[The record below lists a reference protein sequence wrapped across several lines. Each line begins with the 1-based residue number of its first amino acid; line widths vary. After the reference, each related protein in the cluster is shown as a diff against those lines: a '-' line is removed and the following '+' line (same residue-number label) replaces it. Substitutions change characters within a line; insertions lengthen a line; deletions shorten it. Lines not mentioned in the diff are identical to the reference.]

1 MSLKKIELPLGEGV
15 TAFSTLRNS
24 AATMEPY
31 SGFNVC
37 AYTGGDP
44 HTIAANM
51 CALSGELHVGVES
64 MIMPRQTHSA
74 NVARI
79 SRINGRPAF
88 FNESGARIESL
99 EGVDALVTDEK
110 SLVLCINTADC
121 VPVVLA
127 DAETGI
133 VGVAHSGWRG
143 TAGRI
148 AAHTVRTMAALG
160 AIPGRI
166 RVALGPH
173 ICRDCFEV
181 GEDVADIFRR
191 EFSDPEIVTVGR
203 GGKPHVDLSKAIA
216 ETLAGSGVD
225 IDNIQCPDE
234 CSCHN
239 PDRYFS
245 ARRLGV
251 ASGRTLTVVTMR

>member
-1 MSLKKIELPLGEGV
+1 MSLKKIELPLGKGI
-15 TAFSTLRNS
+15 TAFSTLRDS
-24 AATMEPY
+24 DATSEPY
-31 SGFNVC
+31 AGFNVC
-37 AYTGGDP
+37 AYTGGNP

-51 CALSGELHVGVES
+51 CALACELHVGVES
-64 MIMPRQTHSA
+64 MILPRQTHSV

-79 SRINGRPAF
+79 SRLNGSPAF
-88 FNESGARIESL
+88 FDESGARIESL
-99 EGVDALVTDEK
+99 EGIDALVTDEK

-127 DAETGI
+127 DAAAGV

-148 AAHTVRTMAALG
+148 AAHTVVAMVGLG
-160 AIPGRI
+160 ALPGRI

-181 GEDVADIFRR
+181 GDEVADIFRR
-191 EFSDPEIVTVGR
+191 EFSDPGIVSMGH

-216 ETLAGSGVD
+216 ETLVENGVD
-225 IDNIQCPDE
+225 RENIQCPDE